1 MAGSPFRS
9 VLLAERQEAAD
20 ELIRQRE
27 KSLKVL
33 ESRWRK
39 ESRVA
44 RQRILLT
51 RIQATRNSLVSWQDY
66 IAQGCPRVDNATTR
80 A

>member
-39 ESRVA
+39 EARAA
-44 RQRILLT
+44 RQRILMT
-51 RIQATRNSLVSWQDY
+51 RIQATQNSIVSWHDY
-66 IAQGCPRVDNATTR
+66 IAQGCPRVPNATTR
-80 A
+80 V

>member
-9 VLLAERQEAAD
+9 FLLAERQEAAD
-20 ELIRQRE
+20 ELVRQRE
-27 KSLKVL
+27 KELKVL

-39 ESRVA
+39 ESKAA

-51 RIQATRNSLVSWQDY
+51 RIQATRNNIVSWQDY
-66 IAQGCPRVDNATTR
+66 ISQGCPRVANATTR
-80 A
+80 V